1 MISARKVV
9 LGCVLITAI
18 NMVLRAADQG
28 FTDMEA
34 YLPSEKQGQSGY
46 SPAADAERF
55 RSYARLDK
63 AYRLIQA
70 RQLDLAKQELLPLVE
85 QSPENWRACSIYL
98 SVLYRLGEYAQ
109 LIRQA
114 DVMLQHQPH
123 FIPAL
128 LYRSKAYI
136 REQQLNEAIAGFEIL
151 ERQAQLRPADRLSVL
166 QTLADLYIRSKD
178 YQRALGISARVL
190 QAQPGYKAW
199 FGKGLALDGLGH
211 AEDAEQAYRSSL
223 KLTTIPAERLQA
235 LKAIA
240 ESLRRRKSWSGA
252 REPLLQALEI
262 DPTHAIAL
270 RLLAETE
277 YQLQNYEQAEGHA
290 RRLLTL
296 EPNGKNREFLANIF
310 LICKD
315 WQKAQA
321 EFRVL
326 TTDENDSARRARAY
340 RALSHISEA
349 TGNPSEGAE
358 YLKQALA
365 IEPSFSGREKLA
377 NLFIAQGNIIQADS
391 AWTELLKEVRGADEK
406 HRILLT
412 LGQLKMS
419 QKQYSNAAEVFIEA
433 VQMRSDAVT
442 LAAASNAE
450 EQAGNFAAAIKFSL
464 RAASQAPSVEAHL
477 RLGTLQEKF
486 GDPAQALASFETAA
500 EESTTADQK
509 LAIYKQIGFLEVQTK
524 SYDAARSAFE
534 KAEALDASDGNVQRS
549 MAEVFMRLGR
559 FADAAEHFKQALAID
574 HNPVD
579 RRSLAV
585 AQERAGDFDSAKATY
600 LEILRS
606 LAKSTAT
613 RAEVCSSLAEL
624 ETKSGSYARA
634 ADWWL
639 EASQS
644 GGNGQPLL
652 LASAAQSLVLAHE
665 WRRAADLYDR
675 YLMIPNLSAQDRARA
690 LESLAFISS
699 KLDKDEAAAGFFQ
712 RAIDTGGASMSAHEN
727 LGFALYRLDRWHPAL
742 DAFLGAPASEASPV
756 RLIAIAHCYQKLGRP
771 GLAIHFLDQALQKQQ
786 TLSAAERRQ
795 AYADLGFLYADGHDY
810 RAAIQAWQQAQHL
823 TSTPAVAL
831 GLARVER
838 LAGEPAAALK
848 QLSTIRHDGL
858 APAERAQYFDELAQV
873 YTHLGR
879 AEDSRRA
886 WEMANQIEST
896 DARNYEIGLAYLRAD
911 QVTKAIPF
919 LEHAAKPS
927 GNRVYLQS
935 LAYAYKG
942 AGRPTDAVLCFED
955 LAASMPGSVE
965 TYRELAYL
973 EMHFAHNAS
982 AERWFRKAID
992 AERPQADQQNTAAVQ
1007 GTEGLRED
1015 LARVTNHFNLTVY
1028 EGYSDQQSLA
1038 TTLVPA
1044 LGVDSIVPA
1053 GAGIELDYQPPGI
1066 GFRNERIVQVF
1077 TRAMW
1082 SNRSGSLA
1090 PQSGSEQMGL
1100 GVRYKPLVSQN
1111 LQLSFERLFPLG
1123 SGLQQ
1128 NWMARAMSSWSAGFD
1143 LRPTRKRWNYTL
1155 LFVDAAFLLQGPRT
1169 AAEFGQFR
1177 QGITFRVG
1185 DALLVTPYAISAA
1198 RHQSPQAAV
1207 GTYIEAGA
1215 GLSLRF
1221 LFHEAGD
1228 LPRKSSFEALVDCHR
1243 GALIAQPDRTSYQG
1257 CRAAGILR
1265 F

>member
-1 MISARKVV
+1 VSRLGTVV
-9 LGCVLITAI
+9 LGCVLTTTIS
-18 NMVLRAADQG
+18 MVLRAADQG

-34 YLPSEKQGQSGY
+34 YLPPQEQARRGY

-55 RSYARLDK
+55 RSFARLDK

-85 QSPENWRACSIYL
+85 HSPENWRACSIYL

-136 REQQLNEAIAGFEIL
+136 RSQQLNEAIAGFEIL
-151 ERQAQLRPADRLSVL
+151 EREEQLRPADRLSVL

-178 YQRALGISARVL
+178 YQHALVTSSRVL
-190 QAQPGYKAW
+190 EIRPSYEAW

-211 AEDAEQAYRSSL
+211 AESAEQAYRSSL
-223 KLTTIPAERLQA
+223 KLATIPAQELEA

-240 ESLRRRKSWSGA
+240 ESLRRRRNWSAA
-252 REPLLQALEI
+252 REPLLQALGI
-262 DPTHAIAL
+262 DPTDVVAL

-277 YQLQNYEQAEGHA
+277 YKLQNYQQAEGHV

-296 EPNGKNREFLANIF
+296 EPDGKNREFLANIL

-315 WQKAQA
+315 WQKAEA
-321 EFRVL
+321 EFRALVA
-326 TTDENDSARRARAY
+326 DENDPSRRARGY
-340 RALSHISEA
+340 RALSQISEA
-349 TGNPSEGAE
+349 TGNPSASVE

-377 NLFIAQGNIIQADS
+377 NLFIAQGNIVQAES
-391 AWTELLKEVRGADEK
+391 ALTDLLKEVRGTEDK
-406 HRILLT
+406 HRMLVT
-412 LGQLKMS
+412 LGQLEMS
-419 QKQYSNAAEVFIEA
+419 EKQYSAAAEIFTHA
-433 VQMRSDAVT
+433 VQMRSDAAT

-450 EQAGNFAAAIKFSL
+450 EQAGNFAAAIEFSR
-464 RAASQAPSVEAHL
+464 RAASQTPSAEAHL

-486 GDPAQALASFETAA
+486 GDPVQALASFETAA
-500 EESTTADQK
+500 KESTTADQK

-534 KAEALDASDGNVQRS
+534 KAQTLDSSDANVQRS
-549 MAEVFMRLGR
+549 LAEVFMRLGR
-559 FADAAEHFKQALAID
+559 FPDAAAHFKQALAID
-574 HNPVD
+574 HNPAD
-579 RRSLAV
+579 RRSFAV
-585 AQERAGDFDSAKATY
+585 AQERAGEFDSAKAAY
-600 LEILRS
+600 LEVLKS
-606 LAKSTAT
+606 LPKSTAS
-613 RAEVCSSLAEL
+613 RAEVCRSLAEL

-639 EASQS
+639 EASES
-644 GGNGQPLL
+644 GGDGEPLVL
-652 LASAAQSLVLAHE
+652 VSAAQSLVLAHE
-665 WRRAADLYDR
+665 WRRAADLYER
-675 YLMIPNLSAQDRARA
+675 YLTTPNLSSQDRARA

-727 LGFALYRLDRWHPAL
+727 LGFALYRLGRWHPAL
-742 DAFLGAPASEASPV
+742 DAFLAAPASEGNPV
-756 RLIAIAHCYQKLGRP
+756 RLIAVAHCYQKLGKP
-771 GLAIHFLDQALQKQQ
+771 GLAIHFLDQALQKRQN
-786 TLSAAERRQ
+786 LSAAERRQ

-838 LAGEPAAALK
+838 LAGDPAAALK
-848 QLSTIRHDGL
+848 QLDTIRHDGL
-858 APAERAQYFDELAQV
+858 APAERAQYFDEVAQV
-873 YTHLGR
+873 YTQLGR

-886 WEMANQIEST
+886 WETANQIESS

-911 QVTKAIPF
+911 EVTKAIPF

-935 LAYAYKG
+935 LAYAYKD
-942 AGRPTDAVLCFED
+942 AGRPTDAVLCFEE
-955 LAASMPGSVE
+955 LAATMPGSVD

-973 EMHFAHNAS
+973 EMHLAHNAS

-1007 GTEGLRED
+1007 GTDGLRED
-1015 LARVTNHFNLTVY
+1015 LARVKNRFNLTVY
-1028 EGYSDQQSLA
+1028 EGYSEQQSLA

-1044 LGVDSIVPA
+1044 LGADSIVPA
-1053 GAGIELDYQPPGI
+1053 GGGIELDYQPPGI
-1066 GFRNERIVQVF
+1066 GFRNERILQIF
-1077 TRAMW
+1077 TRALW
-1082 SNRSGSLA
+1082 SNQAGSLA
-1090 PQSGSEQMGL
+1090 PQTGSEQIGL
-1100 GVRYKPLVSQN
+1100 GVRYKPFISQN
-1111 LQLSFERLFPLG
+1111 LQLSFEHLFPLG

-1143 LRPTRKRWNYTL
+1143 LRPNRRGWNYRL
-1155 LFVDAAFLLQGPRT
+1155 LFVDTAFLLQGPRT
-1169 AAEFGQFR
+1169 AAEFAQYR

-1185 DALLVTPYAISAA
+1185 QALLVTPYAIAAA
-1198 RHQSPQAAV
+1198 RHQSPQAAL
-1207 GTYIEAGA
+1207 GTYLEGGG

-1221 LFHEAGD
+1221 LFRESGD
-1228 LPRKSSFEALVDCHR
+1228 LPRKSSFEVLVDCHR
-1243 GALIAQPDRTSYQG
+1243 GALLAEPDRTSYHG